1 MKTDVSKKLKS
12 MLLNNKLNGL
22 NEVLRLIKSD
32 FERILYEY
40 LKLDSTIEIVADI
53 DESYGNVDFIARFS
67 ASEIYDVGKMIE

>member
-1 MKTDVSKKLKS
+1 MKTDVSKKLRS